1 MSIAIQLRSVSKLS
15 GCVVSVG
22 STRSAAG
29 SCLAIVRVRLPIP
42 SPISKTV
49 VRASLPAPQR
59 LGFPREAM
67 GTETAVRATIG
78 FEEASVRAGMPAR
91 TFRTQSVHG
100 LDDHST
106 KSPCRGSG
114 PRPGC
119 REPAPDHGSPDRRVD
134 HQPHWLMALRCVDR
148 HPAPKRLEAL
158 RMCCFCRVNPQCRR
172 LLHGRSSGSGC
183 PSHPRSAKWSCGH
196 PCPHRSASA
205 SRARP
210 WERKRPFGR
219 PSGSKRHRCGQ
230 GCPHDHSGLRVFTGS
245 MTTQRSRPAADPD
258 PVPDAGSRPRTMEA
272 QTVGL
277 TTSHTG

>member
-114 PRPGC
+114 PRPGRRIVLTRNRC
-119 REPAPDHGSPDRRVD
+119 CASVSIDRNGPRE
-134 HQPHWLMALRCVDR
+134 
-148 HPAPKRLEAL
+148 
-158 RMCCFCRVNPQCRR
+158 
-172 LLHGRSSGSGC
+172 GRGG
-183 PSHPRSAKWSCGH
+183 
-196 PCPHRSASA
+196 
-205 SRARP
+205 
-210 WERKRPFGR
+210 
-219 PSGSKRHRCGQ
+219 
-230 GCPHDHSGLRVFTGS
+230 
-245 MTTQRSRPAADPD
+245 PD
-258 PVPDAGSRPRTMEA
+258 PRDRKG
-272 QTVGL
+272 VGNDR
-277 TTSHTG
+277 

>member
-91 TFRTQSVHG
+91 PFRTQSVHG

-114 PRPGC
+114 PRPGS
-119 REPAPDHGSPDRRVD
+119 RQPAPDLGSPEGRVD
-134 HQPHWLMALRCVDR
+134 HQPHWLRTLRCIDR

-158 RMCCFCRVNPQCRR
+158 RMCCFCRVNPQRRR
-172 LLHGRSSGSGC
+172 LLPGDRPGPAAHPIPDQQNGRAGIPARTAAPRLPARGHGNGSGRSGD
-183 PSHPRSAKWSCGH
+183 
-196 PCPHRSASA
+196 HRVRRGIGAGRDARTTIPDSEC
-205 SRARP
+205 SRAR
-210 WERKRPFGR
+210 
-219 PSGSKRHRCGQ
+219 
-230 GCPHDHSGLRVFTGS
+230 
-245 MTTQRSRPAADPD
+245 
-258 PVPDAGSRPRTMEA
+258 
-272 QTVGL
+272 
-277 TTSHTG
+277 